1 MNKSPILLII
11 YGENME
17 LLGYDFPSI
26 TETVKEQYYDVIYA
40 TLRAGVVGRES
51 KQNMLLIGEQTVN
64 AFKYLEDEKYNT
76 FFATIH
82 AFQSANPNC
91 IGFIE
96 KSEKVANTLLEIGF
110 EDIEGKST
118 KNDEIIGIIIFS
130 EEEIGS
136 IRAKK
141 ELGLDDSLKLLSACF
156 TTIFVL
162 CEIHKVPLEL
172 ELIVFLY
179 YFTEDTLKELYKQ
192 GE

>member
-1 MNKSPILLII
+1 
-11 YGENME
+11 ME

-26 TETVKEQYYDVIYA
+26 TETVKERFYDVIYA
-40 TLRAGVVGRES
+40 ILRAGVVGRES

-64 AFKYLEDEKYNT
+64 AFNYLEDEYNT
-76 FFATIH
+76 FFGTMH
-82 AFQSANPNC
+82 AFSSANPNC

-118 KNDEIIGIIIFS
+118 KNDEIIGIILFS

-162 CEIHKVPLEL
+162 CEIRKVPLEL